1 MAACKQFA
9 NKVQDLEDLIRDDDR
24 FQKLKTNYDIYKQIV
39 FDIFDWAIQNRNTPN
54 LKAKFNIHFS
64 KFQRK
69 YRVTVTKALL
79 VFVFKKLISEKEI
92 PNEPLMWKLLRKRPT
107 RNMSGVD
114 VITILMHPYPNG
126 QKFTC
131 EHDCYYCPNEPAT
144 KENGYLPPPR
154 SYLSDEPAVARGLR
168 NKYDELDQIN
178 ERITTLIKNGH
189 EADKLEYI
197 IEGGTHS
204 EFPMDYLESFHR
216 NIMYAAN
223 VYYDVDKRQ
232 PQTVEEEIE
241 INKTA
246 KVKVIGL
253 SVETRPDNIV
263 NRPEWLEHYR
273 RWGVTRIQL
282 GAQSIYNDVLKKI
295 NRGHTVET
303 TIRAIEMCRMYG
315 FKVELHIMLDLPGTT
330 PRKDINML
338 QEVFQSSD
346 FSPDYIKLYP
356 CSVTPWTVIQEWF
369 HSGKYNPYANKK
381 ELAPGELGMI
391 DVVKSGLLDCMPYT
405 RISRVVRDIPTT
417 YIEGG
422 NDFPNL
428 RQLVEKQLEN
438 EDEQIWDIRYR
449 ECGRHPDY
457 KLEDAE
463 YVTRSFETSHG
474 IEYFISLE
482 SLDKKVIF
490 GFIRVRI
497 NDDSVTTT
505 FDCLKNKAIVRELH
519 VYGDLVPVG
528 AEKRAD
534 AQHRGIGK
542 TLVKMAEEL
551 SMKYCQDGVAII
563 SGVGVRGYYEK
574 LGYTLEETYM
584 VKNFKNI
591 LTNTGNQNDFK
602 EDMSYLVMLST
613 MLVGIVSLIYA
624 TVPSEFIEEY
634 FKNESQCI

>member
-1 MAACKQFA
+1 MAACQQFA
-9 NKVQDLEDLIRDDDR
+9 TNVTDLEDLIRDDDR
-24 FQKLKTNYDIYKQIV
+24 FEQLNTNYDIYKQIV
-39 FDIFDWAIQNRNTPN
+39 LDIFDWAIKNRNTPQ
-54 LKAKFNIHFS
+54 LKAKFNSHFT
-64 KFQRK
+64 KFQHK
-69 YRVTVTKALL
+69 YRLTVRKSLL
-79 VFVFKKLISEKEI
+79 IFVFKKMINEREI

-131 EHDCYYCPNEPAT
+131 EHNCYYCPNEPPT
-144 KENGYLPPPR
+144 NENGYLPPPR
-154 SYLSDEPAVARGLR
+154 SYLSNEPAVARGLR

-204 EFPMDYLESFHR
+204 EFPMDYLERFHR
-216 NIMYAAN
+216 NIMYGAN
-223 VYYDVDKRQ
+223 VYYDIDKRQ
-232 PQTVEEEIE
+232 PLTIEEEIG

-282 GAQSIYNDVLKKI
+282 GAQSIYNDILKKI
-295 NRGHTVET
+295 NRGHDVET
-303 TIRAIEMCRMYG
+303 TIRAIELCRMYG

-330 PRKDINML
+330 PRKDIEML
-338 QEVFQSSD
+338 QEVFQSPD

-356 CSVTPWTVIQEWF
+356 CAVTPWTVIQEWF
-369 HSGKYNPYANKK
+369 HSGKYKPYAGKK
-381 ELAPGELGMI
+381 DLAPGELGMI

-405 RISRVVRDIPTT
+405 RISRVVRDIPST

-422 NDFPNL
+422 NNFPNL
-428 RQLVEKQLEN
+428 RQLVEKQLEL
-438 EDEQIWDIRYR
+438 EDAKIWDIRYR
-449 ECGRHPDY
+449 ECGRHPEY
-457 KLEDAE
+457 KMGEAE
-463 YVTRSFETSHG
+463 YVTRQFETSQG
-474 IEYFISLE
+474 TEYFISLE
-482 SLDKKVIF
+482 SQDKKVIF
-490 GFIRVRI
+490 GFIRLRI
-497 NDDSVTTT
+497 NDNNVTTS
-505 FDCLKNKAIVRELH
+505 FECLKNKGIVRELH

-528 AEKRAD
+528 AEKRTD

-542 TLVKMAEEL
+542 KLVKMAEEV
-551 SMKYCQDGVAII
+551 SHAHNQDGVAII
-563 SGVGVRGYYEK
+563 SGVGVCGYYEK

-584 VKNFKNI
+584 VKHFENI
-591 LTNTGNQNDFK
+591 PTNTINGNDFK
-602 EDMSYLVMLST
+602 EDNIYLVGTLSAMLIGLGS
-613 MLVGIVSLIYA
+613 LVYANVS
-624 TVPSEFIEEY
+624 SEFIKEY
-634 FKNESQCI
+634 FKNESQ